1 MTSSVPLSRGS
12 EPLGRAGTPPKGRTA
27 PWGAAGTP
35 SAPTLEEQGHSRGTT
50 YPPAPPKEGGNPRKE
65 HGFPPQ
71 RSNGPA
77 EGAEIPSHPPQKRAK
92 SSEGHQGSPPSIT
105 GTPLERAG
113 IPFLGVTATCG
124 AQGPLLHPPKAAVT
138 PKGPPRDTRGAPQGQ
153 TVPSPR
159 RGYRTTH
166 PGPPAEARRGL
177 GAH

>member
-1 MTSSVPLSRGS
+1 MGCGRDPFCTHPRRTGTLEGHHVPPCPSQRRGKPQKRARIPHSKEQRPRRGSRDPLS
-12 EPLGRAGTPPKGRTA
+12 
-27 PWGAAGTP
+27 
-35 SAPTLEEQGHSRGTT
+35 
-50 YPPAPPKEGGNPRKE
+50 
-65 HGFPPQ
+65 
-71 RSNGPA
+71 
-77 EGAEIPSHPPQKRAK
+77 PPQKRAK